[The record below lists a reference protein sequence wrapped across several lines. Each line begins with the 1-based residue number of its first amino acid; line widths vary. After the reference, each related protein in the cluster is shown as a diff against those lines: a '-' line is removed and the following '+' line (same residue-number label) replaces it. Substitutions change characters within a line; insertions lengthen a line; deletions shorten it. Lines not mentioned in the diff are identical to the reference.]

1 MITNMKKLLFI
12 FLIFPFLVQAQVVAF
27 KVEDGAGDVVRV
39 LKPVGGKYFWANNAI
54 DTLGADGQTVM
65 ELSDNHAGI
74 YVFIHRGQTYR
85 LYLRPE
91 DEVHVLVNRQDSISP
106 LVISGAQADGQ
117 MAFNRIESA
126 FYQDKGMALSREYP
140 VFEDAQRLIVEQITQ
155 GLVPFTQ
162 LLSKGR
168 IDQGF
173 YHAVEAAVKNYY
185 ASVLTV
191 SLFDDLYH
199 LAQTADSVG
208 YDNTGKIDTVR
219 NRWDVILGMVDI
231 HDITQSV
238 APSFSE
244 FHSLYDTWYL
254 AFFDPATKIYR
265 YKRSAEDDYWQAPYA
280 RIAQAFD
287 GELREYLLASRI
299 HFINA
304 QQQFQA
310 FQLDLFDDFTTT
322 YPNSIYTPYL
332 ESGIASVV
340 AYQEKVR
347 VDFDDTYKFVSD
359 YGNIQTFEE
368 LAQKFKDKVVY
379 VDLWATWCGPCKAEF
394 AHNGELK
401 AFTEGKGIEVLYV
414 STDRDE
420 AEQQWKDMIKFYD
433 LKGHHVRASKSLSED
448 LRQHFSQDFG
458 GQQGFAI
465 PYYIIL
471 KDGEIVL
478 KNALRPSAKT
488 DLYQQLEGYL

>member
-1 MITNMKKLLFI
+1 M
-12 FLIFPFLVQAQVVAF
+12 
-27 KVEDGAGDVVRV
+27 
-39 LKPVGGKYFWANNAI
+39 
-54 DTLGADGQTVM
+54 
-65 ELSDNHAGI
+65 
-74 YVFIHRGQTYR
+74 
-85 LYLRPE
+85 
-91 DEVHVLVNRQDSISP
+91 
-106 LVISGAQADGQ
+106 
-117 MAFNRIESA
+117 
-126 FYQDKGMALSREYP
+126 
-140 VFEDAQRLIVEQITQ
+140 
-155 GLVPFTQ
+155 
-162 LLSKGR
+162 
-168 IDQGF
+168 
-173 YHAVEAAVKNYY
+173 
-185 ASVLTV
+185 
-191 SLFDDLYH
+191 
-199 LAQTADSVG
+199 
-208 YDNTGKIDTVR
+208 
-219 NRWDVILGMVDI
+219 
-231 HDITQSV
+231 
-238 APSFSE
+238 
-244 FHSLYDTWYL
+244 
-254 AFFDPATKIYR
+254 
-265 YKRSAEDDYWQAPYA
+265 
-280 RIAQAFD
+280 
-287 GELREYLLASRI
+287 
-299 HFINA
+299 
-304 QQQFQA
+304 
-310 FQLDLFDDFTTT
+310 DLFDDFTTT

-332 ESGIASVV
+332 EPGIASVV